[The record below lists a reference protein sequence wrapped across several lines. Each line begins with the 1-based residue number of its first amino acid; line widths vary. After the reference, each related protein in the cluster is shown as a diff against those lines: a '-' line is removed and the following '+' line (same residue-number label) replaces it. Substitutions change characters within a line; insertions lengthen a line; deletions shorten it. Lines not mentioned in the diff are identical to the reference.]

1 MPALVEL
8 LAARHLGGPLPD
20 DVVDLM
26 RPLDAARDEV
36 HACLR
41 RAFRWMEQARYRPE
55 DFSLGLAAFFAVQM
69 PNVLPGMW
77 GGAVPPITTA
87 GRHTRLDDFLA
98 ANPYRPHRPGDR
110 LLDVGCG
117 FPPLTSVDTAARFP
131 DVEVTAIDPAFGE
144 YLVYDDREDYAC
156 LDATGDVRFVT
167 GAAITPERRAALYR
181 DMDAT
186 RARFTA
192 LRDALLPLLP
202 PGDALAEASN
212 ARGRIVRRPVA
223 GYERPN
229 LRFLEVGIGAEGL
242 PSVDVIRCMN
252 LLFYYPRDFYDV
264 TRAWAARLLRP
275 GGLLISGYNA
285 PFGENSMYFVW
296 RRDPEALTPVEFAFD
311 ATLLRSLSPAF
322 FGYCD
327 DEEERALLCPV
338 LAAVAEDTAFRAK
351 LDAAYD
357 AALAAT
363 GLASRRPDGFLGGL
377 PSGSDPAWVRAAWR
391 DLEARLRDGGW
402 PERAAEAL
410 TRVTGR
416 RAWRN
421 AVGHL
426 AVDPLEWGCRPLDS
440 NGTIH

>member
-1 MPALVEL
+1 MPALIEL

-26 RPLDAARDEV
+26 RPLDAAREEV

-41 RAFRWMEQARYRPE
+41 RAFRWMELARYRPQ
-55 DFSLGLAAFFAVQM
+55 DFSYGLAAFFAVQM

-87 GRHTRLDDFLA
+87 GRHARLDEFLA
-98 ANPYRPHRPGDR
+98 ANPYWQPAPGAR

-117 FPPLTSVDTAARFP
+117 FPPLTALDTATRLP
-131 DVEVTAIDPAFGE
+131 NIEVTAIDPAFGR
-144 YLVYDDREDYAC
+144 YLVYDDLEDYAC
-156 LDATGDVRFVT
+156 LDEHSDVRFVT

-192 LRDALLPLLP
+192 LREALLPLLP
-202 PGDALAEASN
+202 PGDAPAEASDV
-212 ARGRIVRRPVA
+212 RGRIVRHPIA
-223 GYERPN
+223 AYERPN
-229 LRFLEVGIGAEGL
+229 LHFLEVGIGADGL
-242 PSVDVIRCMN
+242 PPVDVVRCMN
-252 LLFYYPRDFYDV
+252 VLFYFPRDFYDV
-264 TRAWAARLLRP
+264 TRAWAARQLRP
-275 GGLLISGYNA
+275 GGLFISGYNA
-285 PFGENSMYFVW
+285 PLGENSMYFVW

-311 ATLLRSLSPAF
+311 ATLLRALSPAF
-322 FGYCD
+322 FGFRD

-338 LAAVAEDTAFRAK
+338 LAALAEDTAFRAA
-351 LDAAYD
+351 LDAACD

-377 PSGSDPAWVRAAWR
+377 PPNADPARVRAAWR

-426 AVDPLEWGCRPLDS
+426 AVDPLEWGYRPLDS
-440 NGTIH
+440 NRAIH